1 MTRGGGVPR
10 VTEAAE
16 IEYLAEGGLPR
27 CSGSGGYN
35 VRGGGGGGGGEGIDG
50 NDDFG

>member
-1 MTRGGGVPR
+1 